1 MNRMEEHRSL
11 EATPQPVVQPPEESH
26 CSTSSATSSSESLVS
41 TSSAPSSVASSTFV
55 QPTTDEDFFE
65 LLMNAQVRVVLPL
78 TIPY

>member
-1 MNRMEEHRSL
+1 MEEHRSL

-26 CSTSSATSSSESLVS
+26 CSTSSATSSSESLVSS